1 LNNVDMQR
9 TKVYPL
15 GSSRLKKTLP
25 ALNQEFDIV
34 QSGTNPIPC
43 KFRDIGGI
51 RKVGTLYRMIAPII
65 RHQDEVIVVVYSFG
79 TLPLLVGELCNRLD
93 VPFLVRIR
101 GGMWGEFRDRA
112 RTNGKS
118 RLRARLSG
126 EAKDYRR
133 ELVFARADGILPI
146 SRFNQDQFFTE
157 SSARISP
164 SKVRVVGNPLETERF
179 DNAPTGQFKQ
189 ALDIPADDHLALTI
203 TSFNYQGKYK
213 GVCYFMPDIGHVLA
227 SHPNW
232 HIAIAGGGAAVDQGH
247 EEILSAVP
255 EKVRSRVHLPGFW
268 SPIETALADAEIAL
282 HLSYR
287 DAAPMTVLEEQAAR
301 LPVIVNFT
309 GGMKN
314 LIDES
319 NAPADIPVVVSE
331 PSEIECPLE
340 KLIKN
345 SSIRGEIGER
355 NRNYVESEFSPATIG
370 AEFRSAINKIIS

>member
-1 LNNVDMQR
+1 MNR

-15 GSSRLKKTLP
+15 GSSRLEKTLP
-25 ALNQEFDIV
+25 ALEQEFEVIGGRDD
-34 QSGTNPIPC
+34 PIPQ
-43 KFRDIGGI
+43 KYRNIGAI
-51 RKVGTLYRMIAPII
+51 RKIGTFYRMVAPIVNNK
-65 RHQDEVIVVVYSFG
+65 DEVIVIVYSFG
-79 TLPLLVGELCNRLD
+79 TLPLLVGELCNRLG

-118 RLRARLSG
+118 RFRARLHG
-126 EAKDYRR
+126 EVMDYRR
-133 ELVFARADGILPI
+133 ELVFSRADGILPI
-146 SRFNQDQFFTE
+146 SQFNQNQFFTE

-164 SKVRVVGNPLETERF
+164 GKVKAVGNPLETERF

-189 ALDIPADDHLALTI
+189 ALNIPSDDHLALTI

-213 GVCYFMPDIGHVLA
+213 GVYYFMPAIGRVLA

-232 HIAIAGGGAAVDQGH
+232 HIAVAGGGAAVDQGH
-247 EEILSAVP
+247 EEILSVVP
-255 EKVRSRVHLPGFW
+255 EEVRNQVHLPGFW
-268 SPIETALADAEIAL
+268 SPIESALADAEIAF

-301 LPVIVNFT
+301 LPVIVNST

-314 LIDES
+314 LLDET

-331 PSEIECPLE
+331 PNELERPFEELIENPSIRSEIG
-340 KLIKN
+340 KQ
-345 SSIRGEIGER
+345 
-355 NRNYVESEFSPATIG
+355 NRNHVEREFSPVTIG
-370 AEFRSAINKIIS
+370 TEFRNAISKTIS